1 MDSKENEFLLIVMD
15 KELARIMETDAKRTF
30 DMKMFRYLQIYGYV
44 TQEESDFKE
53 MLKGFIKPTME
64 EIGYVKSIIKKMED
78 K

>member
-1 MDSKENEFLLIVMD
+1 MDNQENAFLLIVMD
-15 KELARIMETDAKRTF
+15 KELNRIMESEAKHNF

-53 MLKGFIKPTME
+53 MLKRFVKPTME

>member
-1 MDSKENEFLLIVMD
+1 MENNENAFLLIVMD
-15 KELARIMETDAKRTF
+15 KELSRIMESDAKRNF

-44 TQEESDFKE
+44 TQEESDYKE

-64 EIGYVKSIIKKMED
+64 EVGYVKSIIKKMED